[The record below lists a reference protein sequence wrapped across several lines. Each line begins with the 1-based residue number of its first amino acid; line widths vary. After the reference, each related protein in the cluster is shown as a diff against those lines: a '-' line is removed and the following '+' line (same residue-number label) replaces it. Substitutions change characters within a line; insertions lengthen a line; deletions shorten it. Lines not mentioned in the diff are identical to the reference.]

1 MIKST
6 VDDNVEGEWN
16 NSNLYSS
23 TKDCEKEERI
33 EFKGN
38 IPQWLK
44 GTLYR
49 NGSGA
54 YEINNDLTTSFNHI
68 FDGFAFIQ
76 KYSIDGESKLV
87 KFRGSFIKSHAFTQS
102 LINGHLIVRQ
112 FGTDSC
118 KSIFGRFKT
127 LFRGRD
133 PTTYTDDTGV
143 TIQIVHNRLLAL
155 TETVTGNILDPDTL
169 QLIGPLITL
178 PYSQPLDSE
187 IMTITTA
194 HIMHDDKR
202 QMTIGYSGRIT
213 RKEHW
218 LDVIFISDESFN
230 QDKREDEDIDKSIF
244 VNDRF
249 IHITNN
255 ISSQAKDYNNS
266 IKSSTKLFRFPYEY
280 ASYMHSASISED
292 YLILTEIP
300 YHFNKF
306 NAIWNSISGGTITDM
321 FKWNGE
327 TMATYFRIISL
338 DTGEQIGRIP
348 GPPFFTFHHINS
360 YQTKHNKNIIIVD
373 ICAFDDPRVINEAYL
388 DKLRENKFPSGAGY
402 LRRFK
407 LDLDS
412 NTCIEPNANARE
424 PKGNHCY
431 SYAHSLVPV
440 QFELARI
447 NQKYIGKAY
456 RYLYGVRGPPN
467 RLFDALI
474 KLDVESK
481 EQVALWEEPFTS
493 PSEPIFVQRP
503 DSNYDKEDDGIIL
516 SIVLDQQA
524 KRSFIL
530 VLDGITF
537 KELDRAYLPIHIP
550 LSFHGN
556 FY

>member
-112 FGTDSC
+112 FGTDPC

-218 LDVIFISDESFN
+218 LDVIFISDEPFN

-306 NAIWNSISGGTITDM
+306 YAIWNSISGGTITDM

-327 TMATYFRIISL
+327 TMPTYFRIISL

-530 VLDGITF
+530 VLDAITF